1 MYETTENIAPNTD
14 LICSYIPADAAQ
26 NEQQQQVAQLKRAM
40 EAIIKGMFFFLN
52 RKLVN
57 IANFFRNLTKMI

>member
-57 IANFFRNLTKMI
+57 IAIFFRNLTKML

>member
-40 EAIIKGMFFFLN
+40 EAIIKGMFFF
-52 RKLVN
+52 
-57 IANFFRNLTKMI
+57 F

>member
-57 IANFFRNLTKMI
+57 ITNFFRNLTKML

>member
-26 NEQQQQVAQLKRAM
+26 NAKLQQVAQLNRAM

-57 IANFFRNLTKMI
+57 IAIFFRNLTKMI

>member
-40 EAIIKGMFFFLN
+40 EAIIKGMFFFKSKIGEY
-52 RKLVN
+52 R
-57 IANFFRNLTKMI
+57 

>member
-40 EAIIKGMFFFLN
+40 EAIIKGMFFFKN

-57 IANFFRNLTKMI
+57 IANFFRNLTKML